1 MQQFEVVL
9 LQSDPRVA
17 ESLVSILTQSLGS
30 VHEVNSVG
38 ELRRTIAKHRAKV
51 AILDMEKASLS
62 EVHHLA
68 EEFPA
73 ASIVC
78 THRCADEEMWA
89 AALNAGAVDV
99 CTANDARAIIRAA
112 RDSKP
117 QQHKAAA

>member
-1 MQQFEVVL
+1 MQQFEVVI
-9 LQSDPRVA
+9 LQSDPGVA
-17 ESLVSILTQSLGS
+17 QSLVSVLTQSLGS
-30 VHEVNSVG
+30 VHEVDSVG
-38 ELRRTIAKHRAKV
+38 ELRRSIAKHRAKV

-68 EEFPA
+68 QEFPA
-73 ASIVC
+73 ANIVC

-99 CTANDARAIIRAA
+99 CTADDAQSILRAA
-112 RDSKP
+112 RNSKP